1 MDFCGNDISAA
12 IKELEGITTE
22 ESRKHLQK
30 LVYINLIDRF
40 DILIDRLILWL
51 VIHKPNLRNE
61 VLKSVENE
69 QISRQEVFE
78 IFL

>member
-40 DILIDRLILWL
+40 DILIDRLIFGWL
-51 VIHKPNLRNE
+51 FIN
-61 VLKSVENE
+61 
-69 QISRQEVFE
+69 QI
-78 IFL
+78 